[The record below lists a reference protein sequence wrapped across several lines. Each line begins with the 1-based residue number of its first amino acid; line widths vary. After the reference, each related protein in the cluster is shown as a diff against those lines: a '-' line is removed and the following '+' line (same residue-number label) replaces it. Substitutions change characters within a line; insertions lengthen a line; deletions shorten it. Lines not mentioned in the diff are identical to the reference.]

1 MMSTEMVDEADE
13 ESRESTYEMLKQMC
27 KDYSD
32 SSLKP
37 IAGELDREHRYPAE
51 QIAAMRKEHAA
62 EVGALREESEAL
74 QKELQRRQLLCQQ
87 KDTEIE
93 ALRRTVN
100 DAEREKTEQAQAL
113 TKQEEE
119 LSKHA
124 ALAQLIHQL
133 SGAKGP
139 DVKSILGQ
147 KDLNVLGAEG
157 QQGGS
162 A

>member
-1 MMSTEMVDEADE
+1 MAPLAVLLGGTPGQAKDE
-13 ESRESTYEMLKQMC
+13 EVNERECVIEEGKRT
-27 KDYSD
+27 
-32 SSLKP
+32 
-37 IAGELDREHRYPAE
+37 IAAREHEAREQQRRYE
-51 QIAAMRKEHAA
+51 
-62 EVGALREESEAL
+62 ALREESEAL